1 MHRSGQTLFRPHAK
15 LKQREETTID
25 YRLFF
30 IVAPY
35 MSENQ
40 NGYIYNIFVTIL
52 VCFVE
57 YTENSLK
64 CRFHFIMKC
73 KR

>member
-1 MHRSGQTLFRPHAK
+1 MYRSGQTLLQPHEK
-15 LKQREETTID
+15 LKQREKTTVD

-52 VCFVE
+52 VYFV
-57 YTENSLK
+57 
-64 CRFHFIMKC
+64 
-73 KR
+73 